1 MKNVRDKIVTGKK
14 LSRDATVKLKLES
27 LPISFS
33 LFFRFPFV
41 FQRPTNCMAFR
52 KAKVLAF
59 LCLILTAVT
68 LVVVQM
74 SGILN
79 VKVTIRRFLHAP
91 KEMLPVTTT
100 TVKVNSVLNASQV
113 KLNAQLKGSIQVS
126 GKLPTYPSPKST
138 FCPK

>member
-1 MKNVRDKIVTGKK
+1 
-14 LSRDATVKLKLES
+14 
-27 LPISFS
+27 
-33 LFFRFPFV
+33 
-41 FQRPTNCMAFR
+41 MAFR

-68 LVVVQM
+68 LVVVQK

-79 VKVTIRRFLHAP
+79 VKVTIRRFLHAS

-126 GKLPTYPSPKST
+126 GKLSTYPSPKST